1 MIRILHVIDRLKRV
15 SGIARS
21 ILNYYEHID
30 TNRIQFD
37 FLVVDSDDDIVKGI
51 RQKGGDVYT
60 IEKLGL
66 TNGGIVKKEIED
78 FFSDHKDK
86 YQIIHSSFY
95 HIDFILFPIA
105 KKNGVSI
112 CISHSHNTQFSDYW
126 MRSIRNCLMA
136 KMSLKHATHYVACS
150 SMAGEFQFG
159 KKRVKSGNVYILKNA
174 IDAKEYEYNP
184 AVRESVRDQLGLN
197 DKYVI
202 GNVGRFNKQKNHQYL
217 INLFY
222 EYAKTDESA
231 VLLLVGEGE
240 LMEQFEREVQD
251 KNIEDKVLFLGARKD
266 VPHILQAMDCYVFPS
281 LYEGLGISLVEA
293 QAAGLPCIAS
303 STIPEES
310 KVTDNVVYLDFSETT
325 KWVETIKSSKEFR
338 RSDTFED
345 IAKAGYE
352 IGSAARMLEDYYES
366 LL

>member
-1 MIRILHVIDRLKRV
+1 M
-15 SGIARS
+15 
-21 ILNYYEHID
+21 
-30 TNRIQFD
+30 
-37 FLVVDSDDDIVKGI
+37 
-51 RQKGGDVYT
+51 
-60 IEKLGL
+60 
-66 TNGGIVKKEIED
+66 
-78 FFSDHKDK
+78 
-86 YQIIHSSFY
+86 
-95 HIDFILFPIA
+95 
-105 KKNGVSI
+105 
-112 CISHSHNTQFSDYW
+112 
-126 MRSIRNCLMA
+126 
-136 KMSLKHATHYVACS
+136 
-150 SMAGEFQFG
+150 
-159 KKRVKSGNVYILKNA
+159 
-174 IDAKEYEYNP
+174 
-184 AVRESVRDQLGLN
+184 RDQLGLN

-266 VPHILQAMDCYVFPS
+266 VPHLLQAMDCYVFPS